1 MSEVTG
7 EMLLRVETKHPPLSC
22 KAKYRLIKNLKSPSR
37 RRPLGWGVWGVEGGR
52 GLGWNTKIRVGV
64 GVGLRGGGGEA
75 SPGKRDLRDGAW

>member
-37 RRPLGWGVWGVEGGR
+37 RRPLGWGGWRGWGGGR
-52 GLGWNTKIRVGV
+52 NTKIRVGE
-64 GVGLRGGGGEA
+64 GRGGEV
-75 SPGKRDLRDGAW
+75 RHRQVREI